1 MRSNIERN
9 FVQEA
14 HEAGSKANTV
24 KGAVRALI
32 KARERGI
39 RRFGQSTRMY
49 DFEYNS
55 DQNQRKADPEAKAAR
70 NGYRRKQFLASLRRR
85 EKRALAIKEP
95 DNVWSVTEAY
105 ENTPKRNRELLEVH
119 RLRGIANVTGRKLYL
134 FSVPDNVVEI
144 PVDADVSADV
154 GFPAV
159 KRGDDWRIYPT
170 IGKSWVHHESGYT
183 EWHNGKP
190 RGYVRAVNDTYVRSF
205 AIVLDDRNVVGLCH
219 DTEYLVKLPEGF
231 SFGIDG
237 DGLKAYMVNSPK
249 DDYHV
254 TAADMLDPAAADGIV
269 AKLERNRAKRL
280 ETAAKEAA
288 LQAELEG
295 IYICYDDSIQAGN
308 CTVGTTSFAI
318 RHGLDTGKHYKATE
332 LLKMNDNPGRVRLA
346 IMAAKI
352 RHNRDMKQGFCKLK

>member
-14 HEAGSKANTV
+14 QEAGSKANTT

-32 KARERGI
+32 NARKTGI
-39 RRFGQSTRMY
+39 RRFEQSTRMY

-55 DQNQRKADPEAKAAR
+55 YQDQRKADPEAKAAR

-85 EKRALAIKEP
+85 EKRALAINKP
-95 DNVWSVTEAY
+95 DNVWSVTDAY
-105 ENTPKRNRELLEVH
+105 ENTYRRNSELREVH
-119 RLRGIANVTGRKLYL
+119 RLRQIANVKGRKLCL
-134 FSVPDNVVEI
+134 FSVPDNVVQI
-144 PVDADVSADV
+144 PVDAGVAADV

-159 KRGDDWRIYPT
+159 KRGNYWNVFPT
-170 IGKSWVHHESGYT
+170 MGKSWVHHEDGYT

-205 AIVLDDRNVVGLCH
+205 AIVLDESTLVGLCH
-219 DTEYLVKLPEGF
+219 DTEYRVKLPEGF
-231 SFGIDG
+231 AFGIDG

-269 AKLERNRAKRL
+269 AQLERNRAKRL

-295 IYICYDDSIQAGN
+295 IYVCYDDSIQAGN
-308 CTVGTTSFAI
+308 CTVGTTSYAI

-332 LLKMNDNPGRVRLA
+332 LLKMNDSPGRVRLA
-346 IMAAKI
+346 ITAAKI
-352 RHNRDMKQGFCKLK
+352 RHNRDMKQGFCKIK